1 MRCLSEGGKQRLVNT
16 LGGNGENL
24 NVFFSFSLGP
34 TQNHSLTE
42 RGDQK
47 DQAER
52 ITLWEYLRRA
62 AEKSLRQAA
71 EEERQQ
77 SPFRDCKLAIPL
89 PGTGPLRCQSSPP
102 PQSKPAP
109 VSSLSHHPSHHRR
122 HPSTSAAASA
132 TTKVPVGFFSRPG
145 RRRCRSSVPLRE
157 PDLAFWCLQAREGG
171 LVWVTRADRG
181 ICTCNP
187 SSGES
192 TSSCMGAVRYI
203 NSRCLE
209 TAEHLAN
216 NPQDYE
222 SVLLA

>member
-1 MRCLSEGGKQRLVNT
+1 
-16 LGGNGENL
+16 
-24 NVFFSFSLGP
+24 FSLGP

-62 AEKSLRQAA
+62 AEKSSRQAA

-109 VSSLSHHPSHHRR
+109 VSSLSHHRR

-132 TTKVPVGFFSRPG
+132 EPSTSAAASATAKVPAGFFSRPG
-145 RRRCRSSVPLRE
+145 RCCCRSSVPLRE